1 MTDGGE
7 HMQTKFLLP
16 ESQSIWCA
24 GVNYETDESLP
35 GPVLKL
41 TGQRLII
48 RDSLF
53 SNLVN
58 LAAASLIVISCDLVI
73 RNTTFFSNS
82 QV

>member
-1 MTDGGE
+1 M
-7 HMQTKFLLP
+7 
-16 ESQSIWCA
+16 
-24 GVNYETDESLP
+24 
-35 GPVLKL
+35 LKL
-41 TGQRLII
+41 TGQKLII

>member
-1 MTDGGE
+1 MAGNS
-7 HMQTKFLLP
+7 QRWKVLVP
-16 ESQSIWCA
+16 ESGSIWCA
-24 GVNYETDESLP
+24 GVNYDTDESLP

-41 TGQRLII
+41 TGQKLII